1 MKKKNVGNGFNND
14 VNGLVKSQLIIKQ
27 IDKIEAW
34 KGDAYQSGDDIELA
48 LEEIKRL
55 IGYQNK

>member
-1 MKKKNVGNGFNND
+1 MAKIAKTLSSD
-14 VNGLVKSQLIIKQ
+14 MSGLVKSQLIIKQ

>member
-1 MKKKNVGNGFNND
+1 MAKIAKTLSSD
-14 VNGLVKSQLIIKQ
+14 TNGLVENQLIIKEVE
-27 IDKIEAW
+27 KIESW

-55 IGYQNK
+55 IGNQNK

>member
-1 MKKKNVGNGFNND
+1 MAKIAKTLSSD
-14 VNGLVKSQLIIKQ
+14 VSGLAKSQLIIKQ
-27 IDKIEAW
+27 IDKIESW

>member
-1 MKKKNVGNGFNND
+1 MAKIAKTLSSD
-14 VNGLVKSQLIIKQ
+14 TNGLVTNQLIIKEVE
-27 IDKIEAW
+27 KIESW

-55 IGYQNK
+55 IGNQNK

>member
-1 MKKKNVGNGFNND
+1 MNE
-14 VNGLVKSQLIIKQ
+14 LILKQ

>member
-1 MKKKNVGNGFNND
+1 MNE
-14 VNGLVKSQLIIKQ
+14 LILKQ

-55 IGYQNK
+55 IGNQNK

>member
-1 MKKKNVGNGFNND
+1 MAKIAKTLSSD
-14 VNGLVKSQLIIKQ
+14 MSGLVMNELILKQ

>member
-1 MKKKNVGNGFNND
+1 MINSEREWDWMDDTQKCK
-14 VNGLVKSQLIIKQ
+14 LILIQ
-27 IDKIEAW
+27 VEKIEYW

-55 IGYQNK
+55 IGNTEEHHE

>member
-1 MKKKNVGNGFNND
+1 MAKIAKTLSSD
-14 VNGLVKSQLIIKQ
+14 TNGLVKNQLIIKEVE
-27 IDKIEAW
+27 KIESW

-55 IGYQNK
+55 IGYTNK

>member
-1 MKKKNVGNGFNND
+1 MAKIAKTLRND
-14 VNGLVKSQLIIKQ
+14 VNGLVKSQLIIKE

>member
-1 MKKKNVGNGFNND
+1 MKD
-14 VNGLVKSQLIIKQ
+14 LILKEIE
-27 IDKIEAW
+27 KIEAW

-55 IGYQNK
+55 IGYTNK

>member
-1 MKKKNVGNGFNND
+1 MNE
-14 VNGLVKSQLIIKQ
+14 LILKQ

-55 IGYQNK
+55 IGNQKLYE